1 MDRFLIYNGK
11 IVEKGEP
18 DLFLFFTDDTLKIT
32 RKIWYGFGGIPLFNE
47 NIDLLV
53 KQIDMLQLPV
63 PASLKDKRELF
74 RITKRMLNKNR
85 LYRSGFVF
93 FQLLWN
99 KNGFN
104 FLVTSQPSSTFEF
117 PLSPRGV
124 LLNHSG
130 IKKYSANKFNRFPFF
145 NESTWK
151 AALAQNRGTFF
162 QNTIL
167 FNEKKSI
174 CECVAANIFL
184 FKKSEL
190 ITPGLSAGSFE
201 DTLRQIVIDIAKD
214 LGFKVSESDEITPE
228 DISHVDELF
237 IASEEAGIQWVLG
250 VENKRFVH
258 EHSVTIHEKLNTLLR
273 EKVKN

>member
-1 MDRFLIYNGK
+1 MNRFLIYNGE

-47 NIDLLV
+47 NIDLLA
-53 KQIDMLQLPV
+53 KQVDMLQLPV
-63 PASLKDKRELF
+63 PAFLKDKRELF

-99 KNGFN
+99 KSGFN
-104 FLVTSQPSSTFEF
+104 FLVTSQPFSTFEF
-117 PLSPRGV
+117 PLSNKGI
-124 LLNHSG
+124 LLNYSG
-130 IKKYSANKFNRFPFF
+130 IKKYSANKLNRFPVF
-145 NESTWK
+145 NESIWR
-151 AALAQNRGTFF
+151 AALAQNRDTFF

-167 FNEKKSI
+167 LNEKKSI

-184 FKKSEL
+184 FKKNEL
-190 ITPGLSAGSFE
+190 ITPGLTAGCFE
-201 DTLRQIVIDIAKD
+201 DTLRQIIINIVKD
-214 LGFKVSESDEITPE
+214 LGFKTLESEEIKRE
-228 DISHVDELF
+228 DIFHVDELF
-237 IASEEAGIQWVLG
+237 ITSEEAGIQWVLG

-258 EHSVTIHEKLNTLLR
+258 EYSVTIHEKLNVYLQ
-273 EKVKN
+273 EKVK